1 MNYDVAFRF
10 NQALD
15 TSAIGNI
22 TNALHAVGAAID
34 DCRKAGKPADNDP
47 AVLLLIRH
55 LGGLAAN
62 TGDSDTGLRI
72 ACQEAIGDLNRKPV
86 LHTLAL
92 RGVAYDAD
100 AKKLFHSEARRA
112 LRNLADA
119 LGYEKAE
126 YEIRSNMAGP
136 AVSGEVTLH
145 SDEVYVQASCD
156 GHDRGILYRRCR
168 DRRDYLGDR
177 NRFAPLSELTNPAVF
192 AAKLCRDLGL
202 PTPAFDDRLV
212 A

>member
-1 MNYDVAFRF
+1 MSYEVAFRY

-15 TSAIGNI
+15 TSALGTI

-34 DCRKAGKPADNDP
+34 DCRKAGKTADSDP

-62 TGDSDTGLRI
+62 IGGSDTSLRI
-72 ACQEAIGDLNRKPV
+72 ACQEAVGDLKRKPV

-119 LGYEKAE
+119 LGYDKDD

-156 GHDRGILYRRCR
+156 GRERGVLYRRCR
-168 DRRDYLGDR
+168 DRRDYLGLR
-177 NRFAPLSELTNPAVF
+177 NNFASLGELTNPAAF
-192 AAKLCRDLGL
+192 AAKLCRDLSL